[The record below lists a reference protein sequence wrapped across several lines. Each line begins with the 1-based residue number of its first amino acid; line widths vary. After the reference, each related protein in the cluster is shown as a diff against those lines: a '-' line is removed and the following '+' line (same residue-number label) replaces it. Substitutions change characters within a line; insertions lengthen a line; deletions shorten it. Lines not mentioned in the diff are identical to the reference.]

1 MHQTISPNDI
11 HTSLA
16 NPAMHLTIYN
26 LFNYPQDQIHFN
38 SGNKQIIVVSVFD
51 GFSSIFLSQM
61 STANLNVWI
70 SAALVLS
77 GRASYRFMTWQ
88 RITVLT
94 LLHLPE
100 IIKDLRLTCYMY
112 LFNDHEYLV
121 NRWKS
126 TPILDDVFW
135 PTHWTLLGLINNLT
149 HFFVVSVFL
158 SIWITCTSITFN
170 KNLHI
175 KYIKLHFITFFPI
188 ISRY

>member
-11 HTSLA
+11 HISLA

-77 GRASYRFMTWQ
+77 RRASYQFMTWQ

-94 LLHLPE
+94 LLQSKISAWH
-100 IIKDLRLTCYMY
+100 
-112 LFNDHEYLV
+112 V
-121 NRWKS
+121 
-126 TPILDDVFW
+126 
-135 PTHWTLLGLINNLT
+135 
-149 HFFVVSVFL
+149 
-158 SIWITCTSITFN
+158 TCTFSMTMNNWSTGGNPHQFWMMYAD
-170 KNLHI
+170 LLTEH
-175 KYIKLHFITFFPI
+175 
-188 ISRY
+188 SEG